1 MSLFGK
7 KKSFREIM
15 DEFEEASGDLDKQ
28 AKLLSKA
35 AKLAKTDSEQ
45 FELTIQHNTLKERMN
60 R

>member
-15 DEFEEASGDLDKQ
+15 DEFEEAYGDLNLQ

-45 FELTIQHNTLKERMN
+45 FEVTIQYNTLKEKMGR
-60 R
+60 

>member
-15 DEFEEASGDLDKQ
+15 NEFEEAYGDLNRQ
-28 AKLLSKA
+28 AKLLGKA
-35 AKLAKTDSEQ
+35 AKMAKTDSEKMEAMIQ
-45 FELTIQHNTLKERMN
+45 FNTLKEKMN